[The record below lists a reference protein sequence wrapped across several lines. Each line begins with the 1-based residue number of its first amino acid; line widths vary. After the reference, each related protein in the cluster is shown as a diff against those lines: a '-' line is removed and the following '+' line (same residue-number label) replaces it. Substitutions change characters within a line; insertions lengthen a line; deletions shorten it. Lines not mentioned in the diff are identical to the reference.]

1 MEIVSLGPWLLFF
14 VAAALMLMELAAP
27 GMFLFWFGL
36 SAAATGL
43 VDLVI
48 DLSWQR
54 ELLLFAVL
62 ALAFAFLGRNLMRR
76 LASEPQDKPFL
87 NRRAEALI
95 GRRFILA
102 EPIENGVGRVRVDD
116 TVWRVLG
123 ADAPAG
129 TKVVVTAVDGAALV
143 VEPRAPDV

>member
-1 MEIVSLGPWLLFF
+1 MAPCLPSGAAPCPAPARRGSEAMEIVSLGPWLLFF

-36 SAAATGL
+36 AAAATGL

-76 LASEPQDKPFL
+76 LASEPQDKPF
-87 NRRAEALI
+87 
-95 GRRFILA
+95 
-102 EPIENGVGRVRVDD
+102 
-116 TVWRVLG
+116 
-123 ADAPAG
+123 
-129 TKVVVTAVDGAALV
+129 
-143 VEPRAPDV
+143 